1 MANKQIQLKGRVFL
15 SFDIEAV
22 TGLHIGGSETGIE
35 IGGVDK
41 TVIRDP
47 LTNRPYVPGSS
58 LKGKM
63 RSLLE
68 KYRGLP
74 QNQRIGQGY
83 IHSCGAEEKDKD
95 KARTSY
101 LKCDICQV
109 FGVPGEREFA
119 TPTRLVVRDLHL
131 SDGSAQELEEKAHT
145 DLPYTEVKTEV
156 SIDRVTS
163 AANPRQMERVPAG
176 SVFSNR
182 KSNGAEGEGAD
193 VIVYSIYHGDDCD
206 ATRDV
211 ERLETL
217 FTGMQLLEDDY
228 LGGLGSRGSG
238 KVRFK
243 AIRLSVRANGSYLDQ
258 PKQIGKEYA
267 TLTEL
272 LQERANIIHEVKKT
286 LGLSA

>member
-1 MANKQIQLKGRVFL
+1 MANKKIKLMGRVFL
-15 SFDIEAV
+15 GFDIETV

-47 LTNRPYVPGSS
+47 LTNRPYIPGSS

-83 IHSCGAEEKDKD
+83 IHSCGADDKQAGKEAYRD
-95 KARTSY
+95 
-101 LKCDICQV
+101 CDVCQV

-119 TPTRLVVRDLHL
+119 TPTRLVVRDMHL
-131 SDGSAQELEEKAHT
+131 SDESAQRLEESART
-145 DLPYTEVKTEV
+145 DLSYTEVKTEV

-182 KSNGAEGEGAD
+182 KSDGAENAGAD
-193 VIVYSIYHGDDCD
+193 VIVYSIYQGDDCN
-206 ATRDV
+206 AVRDV
-211 ERLETL
+211 ERMETL

-243 AIRLSVRANGSYLDQ
+243 NIRLSIRANGSYLER
-258 PKQIGKEYA
+258 PEQIGEYA
-267 TLTEL
+267 TLAEL
-272 LQERANIIHEVKKT
+272 LQRRADIIKEVKRK
-286 LGLSA
+286 LNLPA